1 MSKNDEFEG
10 LIKSFKLDDRNPRQT
25 TAPQRRRRAYDYEAE
40 NQREPVGAAASVQ
53 PPAGTA
59 KEPHSSRPRSF
70 QVNIEDSKFYEPS
83 VPVPPNQ
90 KPPSGGGRGGDN
102 GGRNNDDED
111 DDGRDSGG
119 FSRWMKALTALAI
132 VLGVSVFLAIFA
144 LASAQDL
151 FGLNKK
157 DMEIE
162 FTLPPDQSMTQIA
175 SLLKEKGI
183 IDQPLTFQIYAGLK
197 NNSDDFLPGDY
208 ALNSNMS
215 YDQIMV
221 KFRTPN
227 GGKKEEISLM
237 FPEGITL
244 KEIAEKLQENNVCK
258 AEELYEY
265 LEKGEFP
272 WEYEALANVPD
283 RDNRFRRFEGY
294 LFPDT
299 YIFYK
304 GMSPEAVSR
313 KFFSNFNNK
322 IAGELSEEIEKSGM
336 TIDEV
341 ITLASL
347 IQREAANVSDMKMV
361 SSVFH
366 NRINNPQVNLPR
378 LESDPSIHY
387 VEDDIKPFMAMAN
400 QSMYDDYNTYK
411 CNGLPVGPICNPGMD
426 AILAALQPENSDY
439 FYFLSDKEGKFYF
452 AKTREEHDIN
462 IQKAGIGAHG
472 TGINDTE
479 SDSAA

>member
-1 MSKNDEFEG
+1 MSNNDEFEK
-10 LIKSFKLDDRNPRQT
+10 LIKSFKLDDVNPQQT
-25 TAPQRRRRAYDYEAE
+25 TAPQGRRRAYDYEAE
-40 NQREPVGAAASVQ
+40 NRRMAARVSAAEQ
-53 PPAGTA
+53 PPSGTA
-59 KEPHSSRPRSF
+59 KEPHQSKPRSF
-70 QVNIEDSKFYEPS
+70 QVKIDDSKFYEPS
-83 VPVPPNQ
+83 VPVPPV
-90 KPPSGGGRGGDN
+90 KGPPTGGGKGGDGGGR
-102 GGRNNDDED
+102 RNNDDEEE
-111 DDGRDSGG
+111 DGREQGG

-132 VLGVSVFLAIFA
+132 VLGVSIFLAFFA

-162 FTLPPDQSMTQIA
+162 FTLPPDQSLSQIA
-175 SLLKEKGI
+175 ALLKDKGI
-183 IDQPLTFQIYAGLK
+183 INQPLTFQVYAGLK
-197 NNSDDFLPGDY
+197 NNADDFLPGDY

-221 KFRTPN
+221 KFRTPD
-227 GGKKEEISLM
+227 GGTKEEISLM
-237 FPEGITL
+237 FPEGVTL
-244 KEIAEKLQENNVCK
+244 KEIAEKLQENDVCK
-258 AEELYEY
+258 ADDLYTY
-265 LEKGEFP
+265 LDKGEFP

-283 RDNRFRRFEGY
+283 KENRFRRFEGY
-294 LFPDT
+294 FFPDT

-322 IAGELSEEIEKSGM
+322 IAGELSEEIENSGM

-341 ITLASL
+341 ITMASL
-347 IQREAANVSDMKMV
+347 IQKEAAKVADMKMV

-366 NRINNPQVNLPR
+366 NRLDNPQVNLPR

-387 VEDDIKPFMAMAN
+387 VEDDIKPFMTIVN

-411 CNGLPVGPICNPGMD
+411 CNGLPIGPICNPGMD
-426 AILAALQPENSDY
+426 AIQAALDPEKTDY
-439 FYFLSDKEGKFYF
+439 FYFLSDKDGNFYF
-452 AKTREEHDIN
+452 AKTRDEHDVN

-472 TGINDTE
+472 TGVNEEE
-479 SDSAA
+479 SAS